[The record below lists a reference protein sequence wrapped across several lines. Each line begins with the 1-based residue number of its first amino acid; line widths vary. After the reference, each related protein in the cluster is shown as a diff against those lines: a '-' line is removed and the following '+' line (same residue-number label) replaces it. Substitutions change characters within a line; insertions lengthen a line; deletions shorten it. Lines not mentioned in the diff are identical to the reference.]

1 MLQAHLLEKL
11 EWAAEVTVVFGAIEQ
26 GTVKAEDSECRGL
39 ETVAED
45 TEVRQPLHV
54 RREIIEVDEEPR
66 DEEHRHRK
74 RCDQKYGQLKHS
86 IQLNFQVCTVL
97 IQTLC

>member
-26 GTVKAEDSECRGL
+26 GTVEAEDSECRGL
-39 ETVAED
+39 EAVAED

-54 RREIIEVDEEPR
+54 RREIIEVDEEP
-66 DEEHRHRK
+66 
-74 RCDQKYGQLKHS
+74 
-86 IQLNFQVCTVL
+86 
-97 IQTLC
+97 